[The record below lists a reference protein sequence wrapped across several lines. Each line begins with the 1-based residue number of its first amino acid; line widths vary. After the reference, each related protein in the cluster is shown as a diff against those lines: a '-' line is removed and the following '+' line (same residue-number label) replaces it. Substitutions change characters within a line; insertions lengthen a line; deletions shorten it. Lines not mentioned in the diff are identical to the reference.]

1 MKEKETSSDG
11 AVVNAAGLA
20 GDVLAERAG
29 FDVDALGYR
38 LHPCKGD
45 YFALAP
51 GAPLA
56 LSRLVY
62 PVPAGPGLGVHAT
75 LDLGGR
81 IRFGPDAEYV
91 LSGSEDGTVWRWRTA
106 TGEAL
111 PPLQGHTGPVGALKV
126 NPTRM
131 LLASACSALCLW
143 LPQPPPQQLQQH
155 MQQQHPTGMM
165 G

>member
-1 MKEKETSSDG
+1 M
-11 AVVNAAGLA
+11 APYAAQLASRDLDARGL
-20 GDVLAERAG
+20 ERVFSG
-29 FDVDALGYR
+29 HDNSRQLP
-38 LHPCKGD
+38 LEPC
-45 YFALAP
+45 
-51 GAPLA
+51 
-56 LSRLVY
+56 
-62 PVPAGPGLGVHAT
+62 
-75 LDLGGR
+75 
-81 IRFGPDAEYV
+81 FGPDAEYV

-143 LPQPPPQQLQQH
+143 LPQPPQQQLQQH

>member
-1 MKEKETSSDG
+1 M
-11 AVVNAAGLA
+11 
-20 GDVLAERAG
+20 
-29 FDVDALGYR
+29 
-38 LHPCKGD
+38 
-45 YFALAP
+45 
-51 GAPLA
+51 
-56 LSRLVY
+56 
-62 PVPAGPGLGVHAT
+62 
-75 LDLGGR
+75 
-81 IRFGPDAEYV
+81 

-143 LPQPPPQQLQQH
+143 LPQPPQQQLQQH